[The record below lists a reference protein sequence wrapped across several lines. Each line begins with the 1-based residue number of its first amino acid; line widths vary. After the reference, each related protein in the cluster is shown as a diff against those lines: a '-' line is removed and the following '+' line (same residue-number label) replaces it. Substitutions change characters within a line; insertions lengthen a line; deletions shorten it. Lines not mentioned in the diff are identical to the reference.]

1 MKVGESRSLTCDVY
15 GYPWP
20 SITWTRNT
28 SGSPIATRGRFSVD
42 THQVISG
49 GYQFTR
55 SVLNIHTALE
65 SIEGTFSCSAS
76 NGNNVPKSITFT
88 IDVIVPPQIVVEPA
102 YLTNMVA
109 NATVQQRLVV
119 TCVAL
124 GSPLPTIQWKNLTS
138 GREPENVIINET
150 VKSHGGIEFVHSR
163 LELCGVERQP
173 NTNYSC
179 KALTVD
185 KSSGASNSS
194 RFEICTIG
202 TLFHLLVTFDSEC

>member
-28 SGSPIATRGRFSVD
+28 SSSPIATRGRFSVY

-76 NGNNVPKSITFT
+76 NGDNVPKSITFT
-88 IDVIVPPQIVVEPA
+88 IDVIIPPKIVVEPA

-109 NATVQQRLVV
+109 NATVQQTLVV

-138 GREPENVIINET
+138 GREPENVIVNET

-185 KSSGASNSS
+185 KTSGASISS

-202 TLFHLLVTFDSEC
+202 TYLTF

>member
-1 MKVGESRSLTCDVY
+1 MKVGESRSFTCDVY

-20 SITWTRNT
+20 DVTWTRNT
-28 SGSPIATRGRFSVD
+28 SDSPIATRGRFSIH
-42 THQVISG
+42 TSQIISD

-55 SVLNIHTALE
+55 SVLKIHTAIE

-76 NGNNVPKSITFT
+76 NENSVSKSINFT
-88 IDVIVPPQIVVEPA
+88 IDVIVPPQIIVEPS

-109 NATVQQRLVV
+109 MANAQQTLVV

-138 GREPENVIINET
+138 GRAPENVIINET
-150 VKSHGGIEFVHSR
+150 IQNHGGIELVHSR
-163 LELCGVERQP
+163 LEVCGAERQP

-179 KALTVD
+179 KARTISEA
-185 KSSGASNSS
+185 SSSS
-194 RFEICTIG
+194 LFEICTIG
-202 TLFHLLVTFDSEC
+202 KLTNRFSIGST

>member
-1 MKVGESRSLTCDVY
+1 MKVGESRNFTCDVY

-20 SITWTRNT
+20 NIIWTRDT
-28 SGSPIATRGRFSVD
+28 SDSLITTRGRFSVD

-55 SVLNIHTALE
+55 SVLNIHTAIE
-65 SIEGTFSCSAS
+65 SIEGVFSCSAG
-76 NGNNVPKSITFT
+76 NGNNVPKNITFT
-88 IDVIVPPQIVVEPA
+88 INVIVPPQIVVEPA

-109 NATVQQRLVV
+109 MATFQQTLVV

-150 VKSHGGIEFVHSR
+150 VKRHGGIELVHSR
-163 LELCGVERQP
+163 LELCGVDRQP

-185 KSSGASNSS
+185 TTSDASSSS
-194 RFEICTIG
+194 QFEICTIG
-202 TLFHLLVTFDSEC
+202 NHFTTFDSKF